1 MGSVHDNKRYFWLK
15 LKEDFFDQDAISW
28 LEEQTNGKAYAL
40 FYLKLCLKA
49 LKNNGVLV
57 RRVGDML
64 IPYDAEKLGQMTN
77 TDKDTVIVALQLL
90 KKIKLVEIQDDG
102 TLYLTQLEDMVGSET
117 GGAARKRTKRKEQE
131 TLLLKQGKESTA
143 ENVRSLSAECPE
155 NVRKNSARDRVRV
168 RDRSRTRV
176 RSSSNAHTRTCAQ
189 AREENQAMQ
198 VSELTNND
206 NNFQFTDVIRFYE
219 NNISTISPF
228 LFEQLQDLEQE
239 YTARWV
245 MEAMKKAV
253 AGGRSKSNIRYIE
266 GILKGW
272 KAEGYA
278 KPWQQFEA
286 SASLKAEKAEKEK
299 REALEA
305 EQARRRRTVG
315 TPEWE
320 AEQARE
326 AEKLKQAVKE
336 MQEEER
342 AMRQSEPKPIELSPK
357 VQALKD
363 QVMKQ
368 LGCGV

>member
-28 LEEQTNGKAYAL
+28 LEEQTNGKAYTL

-102 TLYLTQLEDMVGSET
+102 TLYLTQMEDMVGSET
-117 GGAARKRTKRKEQE
+117 NAAARMRNKRKEKE
-131 TLLLKQGKESTA
+131 KLLLEQGEEA
-143 ENVRSLSAECPE
+143 AANDVRTSSEQSA
-155 NVRKNSARDRVRV
+155 NKVRKIFARDRVRV
-168 RDRSRTRV
+168 RDRSRV

-189 AREENQAMQ
+189 AREESQSLQAG
-198 VSELTNND
+198 EPTNND
-206 NNFQFTDVIRFYE
+206 NDFQLADAIRFYE
-219 NNISTISPF
+219 DNISTISPF
-228 LFEQLQDLEQE
+228 LFEQIQDLEQE

-253 AGGRSKSNIRYIE
+253 DGGRSKSNIRYIK

-278 KPWQQFEA
+278 KPWQQFNA
-286 SASLKAEKAEKEK
+286 SEAEKEK

-363 QVMKQ
+363 KVMKQ
-368 LGCGV
+368 LRCGV